1 MIKFSTKDD
10 LLEKV
15 KLKQKSIEL
24 HISSQINLSNDLVTS
39 TNNMTEDIFNDFT
52 KYMINIK
59 NNIELFYSLKD
70 KLHSLENEKEEK
82 KLEDIV
88 SDYNNTYT
96 LSINKIFS
104 SNLEIKNFIKKLI
117 ATNKSNGIVLNN
129 VRTVNTTN
137 SYLEKTLIISEISKV
152 VILPYTLHELN
163 EKLENSSD
171 YKNIDEIINKEYTLP
186 LVYYKH
192 SAISRFK
199 EAMDLALHKEKL
211 SYLKAL
217 SLALEMLTNYNLHP
231 AIITACKNMDELDV
245 YLSCL
250 EDNQLDDFQLFD
262 IKYEMLPKVVKQN
275 KEEFAQV

>member
-15 KLKQKSIEL
+15 KLEQKSIEL

-171 YKNIDEIINKEYTLP
+171 YKNIDEIINKEYTIP

>member
-15 KLKQKSIEL
+15 KLEQKSIEL

-52 KYMINIK
+52 KYMIKIK

-117 ATNKSNGIVLNN
+117 AANKSNGIVLNN

>member
-15 KLKQKSIEL
+15 KLEQKSIEL

-59 NNIELFYSLKD
+59 NNIELFYSLQD

>member
-15 KLKQKSIEL
+15 KLEQKSIEL

-70 KLHSLENEKEEK
+70 KLHSLENEKKEK

>member
-15 KLKQKSIEL
+15 KLEQKSIEL

-70 KLHSLENEKEEK
+70 KLHSIENEKEEK